1 MHYNVQFMQLKPII
15 TASLMAVL
23 LTASSSSIAAPK
35 VGDKAPNFSL
45 QDQNNITHTLSDYE
59 GQWIVLY
66 FYPKD
71 DTPGCTTQA
80 CDFRDAVKRII
91 ASKAV
96 LFGLSVDSVRSH
108 KFFAEKYN
116 LPFSLLADETGE
128 VSELYDSLSSF
139 FRVANR
145 NTFIVDPEG
154 NIAKI
159 YLSVNPKTHSEMVLN
174 DLNRLQKARVKTESN

>member
-1 MHYNVQFMQLKPII
+1 MQLKSII
-15 TASLMAVL
+15 TISVIAILFAV
-23 LTASSSSIAAPK
+23 SSSSIAGLK
-35 VGDKAPNFSL
+35 VGHKAPNFSL

-59 GQWIVLY
+59 GQWVVLY

-91 ASKAV
+91 ASKAIV
-96 LFGLSVDSVRSH
+96 FGLSLDSVTSH
-108 KFFAEKYN
+108 KLFAEKYN

-128 VSELYDSLSSF
+128 VSKLYDSL
-139 FRVANR
+139 RKLLGYAKR

-159 YLSVNPKTHSEMVLN
+159 YLKKKTKTHSQMVLS
-174 DLNRLQKARVKTESN
+174 DLESLQ

>member
-1 MHYNVQFMQLKPII
+1 MQLKSITTALLII
-15 TASLMAVL
+15 FL
-23 LTASSSSIAAPK
+23 LALSSSSIAGLK
-35 VGDKAPNFSL
+35 VGDRAPNFTL
-45 QDQNNITHTLSDYE
+45 QDQDNITHTLSNYE
-59 GQWIVLY
+59 GQWVVLY

-96 LFGLSVDSVRSH
+96 VFGLSVDSVRSH
-108 KFFAEKYN
+108 KLFAEKYN
-116 LPFSLLADETGE
+116 LPFSLLADETRE

-139 FRVANR
+139 FKVANR
-145 NTFIVDPEG
+145 NTFIIDPEG

-159 YLSVNPKTHSEMVLN
+159 YLSVNPKTHSEMVLS
-174 DLNRLQKARVKTESN
+174 DLSSLQKAGYKP

>member
-1 MHYNVQFMQLKPII
+1 MQLKSTI
-15 TASLMAVL
+15 TISVIAILAAV
-23 LTASSSSIAAPK
+23 SSSSIAGLK

-59 GQWIVLY
+59 GQWVVLY

-91 ASKAV
+91 ANKSV
-96 LFGLSVDSVRSH
+96 VFGLSLDSVESH
-108 KFFAEKYN
+108 KLFAEKYN

-128 VSELYDSLSSF
+128 VSELYDSL
-139 FRVANR
+139 RKLLGYAKR

-159 YLSVNPKTHSEMVLN
+159 YLSVDPKTHSQMVLS
-174 DLNRLQKARVKTESN
+174 DLESLQ

>member
-1 MHYNVQFMQLKPII
+1 MHYNVQFMQLKSII

-23 LTASSSSIAAPK
+23 LTASSSSIAGLK
-35 VGDKAPNFSL
+35 VGEKAPNFSL
-45 QDQNNITHTLSDYE
+45 QDQNNVTHTLSDYE
-59 GQWIVLY
+59 GQWVVLY

-91 ASKAV
+91 VSKAV
-96 LFGLSVDSVRSH
+96 VFGLSLDSVASH
-108 KFFAEKYN
+108 KLFAEKYN

-128 VSELYDSLSSF
+128 VSELYDSLHWLKSYSK
-139 FRVANR
+139 R
-145 NTFIVDPEG
+145 NTFIVDPKG

-159 YLSVNPKTHSEMVLN
+159 YLSVDPKTHSQMVLS
-174 DLNRLQKARVKTESN
+174 DLESLQ

>member
-1 MHYNVQFMQLKPII
+1 MLLKSIL
-15 TASLMAVL
+15 TASVMALL
-23 LTASSSSIAAPK
+23 LTASSSSIAALK

-45 QDQNNITHTLSDYE
+45 QDQNNVTHTLSDYE
-59 GQWIVLY
+59 GQWVVLY

-91 ASKAV
+91 VSKAIV
-96 LFGLSVDSVRSH
+96 FGLSLDSVTSH
-108 KFFAEKYN
+108 KLFAEKHN

-128 VSELYDSLSSF
+128 VSELYDSL
-139 FRVANR
+139 RKLLGYAKR
-145 NTFIVDPEG
+145 NTFIVDPKG

-159 YLSVNPKTHSEMVLN
+159 YLSVDPKTHSEMVLS
-174 DLNRLQKARVKTESN
+174 DLSNLQKAYGKP

>member
-1 MHYNVQFMQLKPII
+1 MQLKSII
-15 TASLMAVL
+15 TASVIAVL
-23 LTASSSSIAAPK
+23 LTTSSSSIAGLD

-45 QDQNNITHTLSDYE
+45 QNQNTITHALSDYE
-59 GQWIVLY
+59 GQWVVLY

-91 ASKAV
+91 VSKAV
-96 LFGLSVDSVRSH
+96 VFGLSLDSVASH
-108 KFFAEKYN
+108 KLFAEKYN

-128 VSELYDSLSSF
+128 VSKLYDSLRKLF
-139 FRVANR
+139 GYAKR
-145 NTFIVDPEG
+145 NTFIVNPKG

-159 YLSVNPKTHSEMVLN
+159 YLSVDPKTHSKMVLN
-174 DLNRLQKARVKTESN
+174 DLDRLQKSAGKT

>member
-1 MHYNVQFMQLKPII
+1 MLLKSII

-23 LTASSSSIAAPK
+23 LTASASSIAALK
-35 VGDKAPNFSL
+35 VGDKTPNFSL

-96 LFGLSVDSVRSH
+96 LFGLSLDSVRSH
-108 KFFAEKYN
+108 KLFAEKYN
-116 LPFSLLADETGE
+116 LQFSLLADETGE

-139 FRVANR
+139 FKVAKR

-159 YLSVNPKTHSEMVLN
+159 YLSVNPKTHSEMVLS
-174 DLNRLQKARVKTESN
+174 DLDDLQKAAGKL

>member
-1 MHYNVQFMQLKPII
+1 MRFKSII
-15 TASLMAVL
+15 TVSVIALL
-23 LTASSSSIAAPK
+23 LTASSSSIAALK

-59 GQWIVLY
+59 GQWVVLY

-91 ASKAV
+91 ASKSV
-96 LFGLSVDSVRSH
+96 VFGLSLDSVASH
-108 KFFAEKYN
+108 KLVAEKYN
-116 LPFSLLADETGE
+116 LPFSLLADETRE
-128 VSELYDSLSSF
+128 VSELYDSL
-139 FRVANR
+139 RKLLGYAKR
-145 NTFIVDPEG
+145 NTYIVDPKG

-159 YLSVNPKTHSEMVLN
+159 YLSVDPKTHSEMVLSGLSN
-174 DLNRLQKARVKTESN
+174 LQKAYGKP

>member
-1 MHYNVQFMQLKPII
+1 MQLKSII
-15 TASLMAVL
+15 AAYVIAVL
-23 LTASSSSIAAPK
+23 FAASSSSIAGLK
-35 VGDKAPNFSL
+35 VGDKASNFSL

-59 GQWIVLY
+59 GQWVVLY

-96 LFGLSVDSVRSH
+96 VFGLSLDSVSSH
-108 KFFAEKYN
+108 KLFSEKYN

-128 VSELYDSLSSF
+128 VSELYDSL
-139 FRVANR
+139 RNLLVYKMAKR
-145 NTFIVDPEG
+145 NTFIVDPKG

-159 YLSVNPKTHSEMVLN
+159 YLSVDPKTHSEMVLG
-174 DLNRLQKARVKTESN
+174 DLDDLQKAGDKTESN

>member
-1 MHYNVQFMQLKPII
+1 MQLKSII
-15 TASLMAVL
+15 TASIIAFL
-23 LTASSSSIAAPK
+23 LIASSSSIAGLK
-35 VGDKAPNFSL
+35 VGEKAPNFSL
-45 QDQNNITHTLSDYE
+45 QDQNNVTHTLSDYE
-59 GQWIVLY
+59 GQWVVLY

-96 LFGLSVDSVRSH
+96 LFGLSLDSVRSH
-108 KFFAEKYN
+108 KLFAEKYN
-116 LPFSLLADETGE
+116 LPFSLLADETRE

-139 FRVANR
+139 FKVANR
-145 NTFIVDPEG
+145 NTFIIDPEG

-174 DLNRLQKARVKTESN
+174 DLNSFQKESEKAGSN

>member
-1 MHYNVQFMQLKPII
+1 MQLKSII
-15 TASLMAVL
+15 TASVMALL
-23 LTASSSSIAAPK
+23 LTASSSSIAALK

-59 GQWIVLY
+59 GQWVVLY

-91 ASKAV
+91 ASKSV
-96 LFGLSVDSVRSH
+96 VFGLSLDSVASH
-108 KFFAEKYN
+108 KLFAEKYN
-116 LPFSLLADETGE
+116 LPFSLLADEKGE
-128 VSELYDSLSSF
+128 VSKLYDSL
-139 FRVANR
+139 RKLLGYAKR

-159 YLSVNPKTHSEMVLN
+159 YLSVDPKAHSQMVLS
-174 DLNRLQKARVKTESN
+174 DLESLQ